1 MSVNAYETV
10 FIAEPEIS
18 TDQVDQLINKIKQA
32 ITANQGTL
40 TGEDRWGR
48 RRLAYPIRG
57 HREGFYAVLSFS
69 AEAGVVTA
77 IEHLYN
83 VTDSVVRHL
92 TTRVIKSKKTFRPRK
107 ERPAGHVE
115 GSRHSGRSMGSRPTS
130 GEARHE
136 AARSRPEASAAKPA
150 AVTAPAP
157 AAAAP
162 APHPIHS
169 GGGTGSPETHGA
181 PEAPAP
187 TSAPTP
193 EGGTSA

>member
-1 MSVNAYETV
+1 VSVNAYETV

-48 RRLAYPIRG
+48 RRLAYPIHG
-57 HREGFYAVLSFS
+57 HREGFYAVLSFT

-115 GSRHSGRSMGSRPTS
+115 SSRHSGRPMGPR
-130 GEARHE
+130 G
-136 AARSRPEASAAKPA
+136 RPEASAAKPA
-150 AVTAPAP
+150 AVSAPAP
-157 AAAAP
+157 AAAEPSPAAP
-162 APHPIHS
+162 A
-169 GGGTGSPETHGA
+169 
-181 PEAPAP
+181 APA
-187 TSAPTP
+187 TAP
-193 EGGTSA
+193 EGGTPS